1 MIYLDHHAATPVV
14 PEAVSAMRAA
24 EGSAFANPSSLH
36 RHGRRARELMEEAR
50 AHVAQAVGARA
61 ADVVFTSGGTEAVN
75 LGLFGLADGI
85 ERIVTTAIE
94 HPAVVAPLSA
104 LERRGIEVIRLPVL
118 EGVGLD
124 PETVAGHLDRK
135 TLVALQWVNHEV
147 GTILPVE
154 AVALACRSRGA
165 KLVVDATQ
173 AAGKVPIDVS
183 SLGCSALA
191 LASHK
196 LGGPAGAGALIV
208 ERGLEL
214 EPRIVGGGQERGRRA
229 GTPDVLSL
237 VGFGAACRLV
247 DERLEAMDAVAERR
261 DRLEAALVRLGGR
274 TNGASLPRVATVTH
288 ASFPGARGTLL
299 VAALDLEGLSVS
311 SGAACS
317 SGLDSPSPVIKSL
330 APDEPWRAAA
340 GLRLSLGPETTDG
353 DVEAA
358 LAILERVLPR
368 FRPKPPLD
376 PGP

>member
-1 MIYLDHHAATPVV
+1 MIYLDHHAAAPVV

-24 EGSAFANPSSLH
+24 EGIAFANPSSLH

-50 AHVAQAVGARA
+50 AHVARAVGARA

-75 LGLFGLADGI
+75 LGVFGLAGGV
-85 ERIVTTAIE
+85 ERIVTTTIE
-94 HPAVVAPLSA
+94 HPAVVAPLA
-104 LERRGIEVIRLPVL
+104 TLERQGIEVIRLPVV

-124 PETVAGHLDRK
+124 PEAVAAHLDAR
-135 TLVALQWVNHEV
+135 TLVAMQWVNHEV

-154 AVALACRSRGA
+154 AIALACRSRGA

-173 AAGKVPIDVS
+173 AVGKVPIDVGTV
-183 SLGCSALA
+183 GCSALA
-191 LASHK
+191 VASHK

-247 DERLEAMDAVAERR
+247 EERLEAMDAVSERR
-261 DRLEAALVRLGGR
+261 DRLEAALGRWGGR
-274 TNGASLPRVATVTH
+274 TNGTSLPRVATVTH

-317 SGLDSPSPVIKSL
+317 SGLDSPSPVIASL

-340 GLRLSLGPETTDG
+340 GLRLSLGPETTSD

-368 FRPKPPLD
+368 FRPESGRN